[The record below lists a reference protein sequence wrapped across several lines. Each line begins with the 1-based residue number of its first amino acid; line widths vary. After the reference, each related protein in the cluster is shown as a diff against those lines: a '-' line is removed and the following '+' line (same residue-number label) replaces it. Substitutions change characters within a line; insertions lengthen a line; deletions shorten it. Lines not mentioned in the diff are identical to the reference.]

1 MKDLDLQRKSLP
13 NEPGIYFFI
22 NRNKSI
28 IYIGKASNIRK
39 RVNQYFSKST
49 FSDPYYEEKIKDL
62 VQKI

>member
-13 NEPGIYFFI
+13 NEPGIYFFTDK
-22 NRNKSI
+22 NNSI

-49 FSDPYYEEKIKDL
+49 FSDPYYEE
-62 VQKI
+62 

>member
-39 RVNQYFSKST
+39 RVNQYFSKS
-49 FSDPYYEEKIKDL
+49 
-62 VQKI
+62 